1 MVKTIIMSFS
11 ILKRGYIFLKDTDR
25 LINEWKNINS
35 LEITIMDSDRFVEY
49 ETEINDSRT
58 RKDKIQEVRENS
70 MGVFL

>member
-35 LEITIMDSDRFVEY
+35 LEITIRDSDRFVEY

>member
-1 MVKTIIMSFS
+1 MVKTIIMSFP

-35 LEITIMDSDRFVEY
+35 LEITIRDSDRFVEY